1 METGFLKWIL
11 HKAIKLGL
19 FPFKNIELTSPLHAS
34 DIIKIVHGNIEYNPT
49 LNFYK
54 KESYREYEGFVN
66 NDNFTMRRIL
76 KTGVNSFI
84 PTAYC
89 YISSFNNSAKLK
101 LKIRLPKAI
110 YLLLG
115 VFLLFSLILISVE
128 LLSDN
133 SGHQSAKELFE
144 SEEFKDAKQYFSDE
158 EWDKLTKTNNTIS
171 FSWGSL
177 FIFLAPYVLS
187 VVAFNYESKNLL
199 LQIKHLIEAREIE

>member
-76 KTGVNSFI
+76 KRGTNSFI
-84 PTAYC
+84 PIAYC
-89 YISSFNNSAKLK
+89 QISSINNSTKLK
-101 LKIRLPKAI
+101 LNLRLHRAI
-110 YLLLG
+110 YLFLG

-144 SEEFKDAKQYFSDE
+144 SEEFKDTKQYFSDE
-158 EWDKLTKTNNTIS
+158 EWDKLTKTNETIS
-171 FSWGSL
+171 FSWSSL
-177 FIFLAPYVLS
+177 FIFLAPYILS
-187 VVAFNYESKNLL
+187 VVVFNYESKNIVLQLKQLL
-199 LQIKHLIEAREIE
+199 EAKEIE